1 MSFVKESLSAGRVQ
15 SAALKIVIDRERKR
29 SKFKQVTYYSIT
41 SKLITLDQETFSAR
55 LYNLDSKR
63 IARGQD
69 FDQESG
75 ELTKNN
81 LIALSKSQA
90 KALVEELRS
99 GPWVVSKVE
108 EKPKTSNPRPPF
120 TTSTLQ
126 QEAARK
132 LKFNTRKTMGTAQ
145 RLYEAGYITYMRTD
159 STHLSLEAISAA
171 RAEIKKRF
179 GDNFLPAKPRQ
190 YKNKVKN
197 AQEAHEA
204 IRLSLIHI

>member
-15 SAALKIVIDRERKR
+15 SAALKIIIDRERKR
-29 SKFKQVTYYSIT
+29 SKFKQITYFGLT
-41 SKLITLDQETFSAR
+41 SKLTSLDEEMFSAR

-63 IARGQD
+63 VARGRD

-81 LIALSKSQA
+81 LIALSESQA

-132 LKFNTRKTMGTAQ
+132 LKFNTRKTMGIAQ
-145 RLYEAGYITYMRTD
+145 RLYEAGYI
-159 STHLSLEAISAA
+159 
-171 RAEIKKRF
+171 
-179 GDNFLPAKPRQ
+179 
-190 YKNKVKN
+190 
-197 AQEAHEA
+197 
-204 IRLSLIHI
+204 LSLIHISEPTRPY

>member
-15 SAALKIVIDRERKR
+15 SAALKIIIDRERKR
-29 SKFKQVTYYSIT
+29 SKFKQATYYGLTSEFIT
-41 SKLITLDQETFSAR
+41 HDKKMFNAR

-90 KALVEELRS
+90 KALVEELKS

-132 LKFNTRKTMGTAQ
+132 LKFNTRKTMRTAQ

-159 STHLSLEAISAA
+159 STHLSGEAISAA

-179 GDNFLPAKPRQ
+179 GDDFLPAKP
-190 YKNKVKN
+190 
-197 AQEAHEA
+197 
-204 IRLSLIHI
+204 LSLIHI